1 MRYVNEKVTS
11 TAKIYLLFLGRRAYY
26 CERDYFHDAGEL
38 PAFLIGAIQK
48 AKDPEDIG
56 RVLNSRSLTHLM
68 LREDLLIRFL
78 TDNLTPDQGRMW
90 NDFATTRLRLTFR
103 ERGYAVYEIRL

>member
-26 CERDYFHDAGEL
+26 CEREYFHDAGEL
-38 PAFLIGAIQK
+38 PGFLFGAIQK

-56 RVLNSRSLTHLM
+56 RVLKSRNLTHLM

-78 TDNLTPDQGRMW
+78 TDNLTPVRGRMW
-90 NDFATTRLRLTFR
+90 NDFATTRLRLAFR
-103 ERGYAVYEIRL
+103 ERGYAVYEIRV

>member
-1 MRYVNEKVTS
+1 MQYVNDEVAPP
-11 TAKIYLLFLGRRAYY
+11 AKIYLLFLGRRAYY

-48 AKDPEDIG
+48 AKDPQDIG
-56 RVLNSRSLTHLM
+56 RILNSRNITHLM

-78 TDNLTPDQGRMW
+78 TENLPPALGRMW
-90 NDFATTRLRLTFR
+90 NDFATTRLRLAFR